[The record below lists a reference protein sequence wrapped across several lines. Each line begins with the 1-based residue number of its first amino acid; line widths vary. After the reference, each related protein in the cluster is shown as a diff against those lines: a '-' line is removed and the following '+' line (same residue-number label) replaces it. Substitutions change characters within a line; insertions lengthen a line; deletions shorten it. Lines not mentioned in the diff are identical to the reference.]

1 MSEITKFVGKS
12 HYAFETMLQKISTLT
27 RVSPELVRKY
37 GIASFNEWQKKT
49 GLTVNSLSNMKS
61 EDRCFHIYDMLD
73 LFRNRLETVIF
84 SVKDLD
90 KSLSIASITYE
101 IIFGNR

>member
-12 HYAFETMLQKISTLT
+12 HYAFETMLQKISSLT

-49 GLTVNSLSNMKS
+49 GLNVTSLSNMKP
-61 EDRCFHIYDMLD
+61 EDRCSHIYDMLD

-90 KSLSIASITYE
+90 KSLSIANITYE

>member
-12 HYAFETMLQKISTLT
+12 DYAFEAMLQKISSLT

-37 GIASFNEWQKKT
+37 GIDSFKEWQRKT
-49 GLTVNSLSNMKS
+49 GLTFDSLSSMKP
-61 EDRCFHIYDMLD
+61 EDRCSQIYDMLD

-90 KSLSIASITYE
+90 KSLSIANITYE
-101 IIFGNR
+101 IIFGNQ

>member
-1 MSEITKFVGKS
+1 MSEINKFVGTN
-12 HYAFETMLQKISTLT
+12 YAFETMLQKISSLT
-27 RVSPELVRKY
+27 KVSPNLIKNY
-37 GIASFNEWQKKT
+37 GISSLNEWQKKT
-49 GLTVNSLSNMKS
+49 GLKVHSLSNMKP
-61 EDRCFHIYDMLD
+61 EDRCSHIYDMLD

-90 KSLSIASITYE
+90 KSLSIANITYE